1 MRISNLLSRARFWW
15 HRVPSRSVLGAAVA
29 VAAIAALAWQHYHHQ
44 QPVAGTPTPPPVSV
58 SALEQTPGSSFEQLA
73 PPTVSLDANSAADA
87 KAVVTRF
94 ATNFGSPNGNRD
106 DWLARITPD
115 VSVQLVEQFRLTDIR
130 NVTQASVAVVD
141 GPVRQEPASMTFDV
155 TYDDGSRI
163 EVRAETGPGGW
174 KAVNV
179 LPLNSNGLPAP
190 SADLT
195 DPAAPAAPGT
205 DGKTR

>member
-1 MRISNLLSRARFWW
+1 MVNVRLSRPRP
-15 HRVPSRSVLGAAVA
+15 RVLLAAIIA
-29 VAAIAALAWQHYHHQ
+29 VAAIAGLAWQHYHR
-44 QPVAGTPTPPPVSV
+44 QPVAGTATAPPA
-58 SALEQTPGSSFEQLA
+58 SASAPEQDPGDSFEQLA

-94 ATNFGSPNGNRD
+94 ATNFGSPNGNHD
-106 DWLARITPD
+106 LWLARLTPD
-115 VSVQLVEQFRLTDIR
+115 VSMQLAEQFRLTDIR
-130 NVTQASVAVVD
+130 NVTQASVTVVD
-141 GPVRQEPASMTFDV
+141 GPVRQAPASMTFDV

-163 EVRAETGPGGW
+163 EVRVEPGPDGW

-195 DPAAPAAPGT
+195 DPAGPEAPAT
-205 DGKTR
+205 DEGSR